1 MNCDKCTAD
10 KNCCHNSVITD
21 SKTPKHIVNLEN
33 DEFARLMAR
42 HGEFR
47 ASQDKPK
54 QLKGYGVLVG
64 DGNAR

>member
-1 MNCDKCTAD
+1 M
-10 KNCCHNSVITD
+10 TD